1 MNHDQ
6 PASGDTGARLRP
18 VPEEVE
24 VVVVGA
30 GSAGLT
36 AAVMPAAVVAFVL
49 ALALI
54 VSAFFVLL
62 TRKNSGKMCAT

>member
-1 MNHDQ
+1 MNENQ
-6 PASGDTGARLRP
+6 LANGDTGARIRP

-30 GSAGLT
+30 GPAGLT

-62 TRKNSGKMCAT
+62 TRKYSGKMYAS